1 MNTAATQSFGIEQP
15 LYLTVYEALRD
26 ALLDNTW
33 TIGASLPSEADLS
46 DRFKVSRITVRHALR
61 LLETDG
67 YIRKARAKRPVV
79 VRTAASRNSG
89 WLLESIEDIVTMVG
103 DAQLKVQTWR
113 RETSQPDAT
122 LLGLPGASML
132 HCLRSVLVRDGK
144 PYARS
149 IIYFPPQIG
158 SRLRRNAFDDAVVFR
173 VLHRELGIHLDDVRL
188 TVWAEPAN
196 PQDVASLACRRGAP
210 LLVTQLLYTN
220 TTGAPVEL
228 AYSRSLAS
236 AARLS
241 TRLRSSHSVP

>member
-1 MNTAATQSFGIEQP
+1 MNTAATQSYPIEQP
-15 LYLTVYEALRD
+15 LYLSVYEALRD
-26 ALLDNTW
+26 ALLDKTW

-46 DRFKVSRITVRHALR
+46 HRFQVSRITVRHALR

-79 VRTAASRNSG
+79 VRTAMSRQSG

-103 DAQLKVQTWR
+103 DAQLEVQSWR
-113 RETSQPDAT
+113 REASQPDAT
-122 LLGLPGASML
+122 LLGLPGVATL
-132 HCLRSVLVRDGK
+132 HCLRSILVRDGK

-158 SRLRRNAFDDAVVFR
+158 SRLRRKVFDDTVVFR
-173 VLHRELGIHLDDVRL
+173 VLHRELGIRIEDVRL

-196 PQDVASLACRRGAP
+196 SHDVASLACKRGAP
-210 LLVTQLLYTN
+210 LLVTQLLYMDA
-220 TTGAPVEL
+220 TGAQVEL